1 MMVQPRCGLT
11 PEDVKV
17 LPGAGDLASD
27 LFIECEAVSPPS
39 ARGREVVVW
48 IPASQV
54 VSLLKSA
61 REAAAHARST
71 PETPAYEEAAG
82 A

>member
-11 PEDVKV
+11 PDDVKI
-17 LPGAGDLASD
+17 LPGSGELACD

-39 ARGREVVVW
+39 AAGREVVVW

-54 VSLLKSA
+54 VSMLKEA
-61 REAAAHARST
+61 REAAGRARSK
-71 PETPAYEEAAG
+71 PESG
-82 A
+82 G